1 MDEVITFVQSAFKH
15 HVTAEAI
22 RNAFNKP
29 IYDHPLPAYEEKH
42 LLLGWDAN
50 ANLLE
55 ILYNVIEPGKI
66 RVFHARPCRDP
77 WRYRNKQ

>member
-22 RNAFNKP
+22 RHAFT
-29 IYDHPLPAYEEKH
+29 HPVHDETVAGDEEKSM
-42 LLLGWDAN
+42 LLGWDAN

-55 ILYNVIEPGKI
+55 VLYNVIEPGKI
-66 RVFHARPCRDP
+66 RVFHAMPCRPP
-77 WRYRNKQ
+77 WRHLANQ